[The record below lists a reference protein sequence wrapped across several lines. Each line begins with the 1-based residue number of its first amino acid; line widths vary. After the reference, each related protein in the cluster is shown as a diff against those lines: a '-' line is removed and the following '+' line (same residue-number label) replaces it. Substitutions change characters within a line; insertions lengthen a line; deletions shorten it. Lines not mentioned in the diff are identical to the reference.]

1 MSKVDYYHDEKM
13 QKFFE
18 ALKQPKSLDEI
29 DLSSEFIKNL
39 ILKIIAT
46 YGTIKVER
54 IHEITGLHVNIL
66 EECMREM
73 EEEELC
79 ASIGGGFLFP
89 TVTYT
94 IKREGRILA
103 EKLLKENP
111 YAGMAPVTYEIYY
124 KIMEKQLEGRFPI
137 KIPEEIIEE
146 AFKDIVGS
154 EEAKKTMIEAATI
167 GKGFFIYGPPG
178 TGKTFITSK
187 MSNLLPPILIPRY
200 IEFNEQVIQLYDP
213 DFHKLCSEQPED
225 PRWVKIYAPFVFTG
239 SELTVEKMETNFNQ
253 SKGVYE
259 TSPIIKANGG
269 VLLLDDLGRQ
279 KEDHNMILNRLI
291 IPLENRK
298 EMVYIK
304 GVSVTVHS
312 HFIPVFSTNLDISI
326 MDEAHL
332 RRAPLHIFL
341 QEPPVDEI
349 IEVFKRNLDLLGEEY
364 DEEIFERLRLVY
376 TPVEDGGE
384 GLAPT
389 FAHARDLAQIA
400 QAVRINRGM
409 EKITLDILEEALER
423 NVLIDL
429 QRMDI
434 DIAEA
439 QQRLRTFRVET
450 SQVEEAKKLLLAYGA
465 VEVGVEDISILLDL
479 KGTINPTLLLEYLN
493 ENKIDPKNVE
503 IITENKIR
511 LQTLQIEEVK
521 RLLAECGSVE
531 LNIESGSILVD
542 FEETV
547 TPTQLLEYFNENSIN
562 VKDIKIITETKREFR
577 KIILSRGASS

>member
-1 MSKVDYYHDEKM
+1 VFKVDYYHDEKM
-13 QKFFE
+13 QRFFE
-18 ALKQPKSLDEI
+18 VLKQPKSLDEI
-29 DLSSEFIKNL
+29 DLSREFIENL
-39 ILKIIAT
+39 ILKIMAT
-46 YGTIKVER
+46 YGTIKVKN
-54 IHEITGLHVNIL
+54 IHEITGLHVDIL
-66 EECMREM
+66 EECIRDM
-73 EEEELC
+73 EDDDLC

-94 IKREGRILA
+94 IKRKGRNLA
-103 EKLLKENP
+103 EKLLRENP
-111 YAGMAPVTYEIYY
+111 YTGLAPVTYEIYY

-137 KIPEEIIEE
+137 KVPDEIIYE

-154 EEAKKTMIEAATI
+154 EKAKETMIEAATS

-178 TGKTFITSK
+178 TGKTFLTSK

-213 DFHKLCSEQPED
+213 DFHRLCGEQPED

-239 SELTVEKMETNFNQ
+239 SELTIEKLETNFNQ
-253 SKGVYE
+253 NKGVYE

-269 VLLLDDLGRQ
+269 ILLLDDLGRQ
-279 KEDHNMILNRLI
+279 KEDHNMLLNRLI
-291 IPLENRK
+291 LPLENR
-298 EMVYIK
+298 EEIIYIK
-304 GVSVTVHS
+304 GVPVNVHT

-341 QEPPVDEI
+341 QEPSVDEI
-349 IEVFKRNLDLLGEEY
+349 IEVFKRNLDFLGEEY
-364 DEEIFERLRLVY
+364 DEAVLERLRIVY
-376 TPVEDGGE
+376 TSKEKGGE
-384 GLAPT
+384 GLTPT

-400 QAVRINRGM
+400 QAVRINREM
-409 EKITLDILEEALER
+409 KKIDVDILEEALEKH
-423 NVLIDL
+423 VLIDL
-429 QRMDI
+429 QRMNI

-450 SQVEEAKKLLLAYGA
+450 PQVEEVKKLLLAYGA
-465 VEVGVEDISILLDL
+465 IGIGIEGVSIILDL
-479 KGTINPTLLLEYLN
+479 EETINPTLLIEYLTKN
-493 ENKIDPKNVE
+493 SIDPEKVE
-503 IITENKIR
+503 IIKEDRIR
-511 LQTLQIEEVK
+511 LKTSQIGK
-521 RLLAECGSVE
+521 LKSLLSECGSVRMS
-531 LNIESGSILVD
+531 IESGSILVD

-562 VKDIKIITETKREFR
+562 VRDIKIITETKREFR

>member
-1 MSKVDYYHDEKM
+1 
-13 QKFFE
+13 
-18 ALKQPKSLDEI
+18 
-29 DLSSEFIKNL
+29 
-39 ILKIIAT
+39 
-46 YGTIKVER
+46 
-54 IHEITGLHVNIL
+54 
-66 EECMREM
+66 
-73 EEEELC
+73 
-79 ASIGGGFLFP
+79 
-89 TVTYT
+89 
-94 IKREGRILA
+94 
-103 EKLLKENP
+103 
-111 YAGMAPVTYEIYY
+111 
-124 KIMEKQLEGRFPI
+124 
-137 KIPEEIIEE
+137 
-146 AFKDIVGS
+146 
-154 EEAKKTMIEAATI
+154 
-167 GKGFFIYGPPG
+167 
-178 TGKTFITSK
+178 
-187 MSNLLPPILIPRY
+187 
-200 IEFNEQVIQLYDP
+200 
-213 DFHKLCSEQPED
+213 
-225 PRWVKIYAPFVFTG
+225 
-239 SELTVEKMETNFNQ
+239 
-253 SKGVYE
+253 
-259 TSPIIKANGG
+259 
-269 VLLLDDLGRQ
+269 
-279 KEDHNMILNRLI
+279 MILNRLI

-304 GVSVTVHS
+304 GVPVTVHS

-423 NVLIDL
+423 HVLIDL